1 MNILSSAIIKME
13 AGAQIKTWWQNFPSC
28 IYQYVVTA
36 LHMVGN
42 HMYVEAATA
51 GSCIWKL
58 ECTNTP
64 QWTYFLAAMH
74 QSCQ

>member
-1 MNILSSAIIKME
+1 MNTLSSAIIKME
-13 AGAQIKTWWQNFPSC
+13 AGAQIKTRWQNFPSC

-51 GSCIWKL
+51 YM
-58 ECTNTP
+58 ET
-64 QWTYFLAAMH
+64 
-74 QSCQ
+74 